1 MGKHTAGDLYQMQS
15 LPLSAK
21 IQMTERRIREW
32 VGYYGSD
39 GIYIGFSGGKDSTV
53 LLDISRKIFPGI
65 PAVFVD
71 TGLEYK
77 EVRDFARQQENVEI
91 LRPKMSFR
99 QVIQKYGYPFIGK
112 EVAGCVHGAR
122 RYIRKLAAQGGGT
135 VRYRTTATWQ
145 TLLELTAGRIRKM
158 NCTGGWH
165 VAKYRLRISKRRHA
179 T

>member
-32 VGYYGSD
+32 AGYYGSD

-77 EVRDFARQQENVEI
+77 EVRDFARQ
-91 LRPKMSFR
+91 
-99 QVIQKYGYPFIGK
+99 
-112 EVAGCVHGAR
+112 
-122 RYIRKLAAQGGGT
+122 
-135 VRYRTTATWQ
+135 
-145 TLLELTAGRIRKM
+145 
-158 NCTGGWH
+158 
-165 VAKYRLRISKRRHA
+165 
-179 T
+179 